1 MLTALGVL
9 GSAGVAGC
17 DELAPPSEDDR
28 GTPTPTP
35 VRLGTE
41 TPLSPTPTEAQG
53 TVEQPAPR
61 GAVERVGTA
70 RDLLRSVS
78 SSLGPGVV
86 FRLRRVAIG
95 TEDGFAEWDRLSPAT
110 LHDKLAGAQ
119 AATAAAR
126 GLIQTP
132 AESFTTDGEG
142 AGELSLTRPV
152 RAEAVAIASIYE
164 QVAAYL
170 RTKRRF
176 YETTVATFRGYPDAV
191 RVASEATTQGNYDRA
206 ITAVKQAVGRL
217 DTLDTRL
224 RTIQS
229 RRARLPAVER
239 LAADA
244 AIPGLDPTREERE
257 HGWAADA
264 VEVVRPTYRGTV
276 DHFAGLEAVAAAFD
290 SIEAGQFDR
299 ASEQVALAR
308 DRLEAA
314 AEPLG
319 SASDSRH
326 DYFESARRS
335 YRCLT
340 AGYLEGVALAR
351 ESVAAFQRGDQVTGE
366 ERLEAASDRLA
377 QAREEC
383 DNPTAA
389 TTQSGR

>member
-1 MLTALGVL
+1 VLATLGAL

-17 DELAPPSEDDR
+17 DEVAPPSDED

-41 TPLSPTPTEAQG
+41 TALSPTQTAAQG

-61 GAVERVGTA
+61 GAVERVETA

-78 SSLGPGVV
+78 SSLAPGVV
-86 FRLRRVAIG
+86 FRLQRVAIG
-95 TEDGFAEWDRLSPAT
+95 AEDGFAEWDRLSPDD
-110 LHDKLAGAQ
+110 LRDEVAGAQ
-119 AATAAAR
+119 AATTAAR

-132 AESFTTDGEG
+132 AGSLTADED
-142 AGELSLTRPV
+142 AGELSLTRPLG
-152 RAEAVAIASIYE
+152 AEAVAIAGIYE

-170 RTKRRF
+170 RAKLRF
-176 YETTVATFRGYPDAV
+176 YAATVAAFRGYPDAV
-191 RVASEATTQGNYDRA
+191 RAAAEATTQSDYDRA
-206 ITAVKQAVGRL
+206 TTAVKQAVGRL
-217 DTLDTRL
+217 DTLETRL

-229 RRARLPAVER
+229 KRARLPAAER

-276 DHFAGLEAVAAAFD
+276 EHFAGLEAVAAAFD

-314 AEPLG
+314 AGPLG
-319 SASDSRH
+319 SDSDSRH
-326 DYFESARRS
+326 DYFEAARHS

-340 AGYLEGVALAR
+340 TGYLEGVDLAR
-351 ESVAAFQRGDQVTGE
+351 ESVAAFQRGDQSTGE

-389 TTQSGR
+389 TTQTGG